1 MQERRKRV
9 LAISTGSKAVD
20 AMLGG
25 KILDGKVNIRNLSLA
40 FAGGFMSQS
49 ITEGKLEPSRGAFV

>member
-25 KILDGKVNIRNLSLA
+25 KILDGNVNIRNLSLA
-40 FAGGFMSQS
+40 FAGGLMSQS